1 MRFLQLVILIFILI
15 SCKKENI
22 YYYADHKQI
31 KDSTVIRFVD
41 EELEKLKINTKEK
54 KLKIYTTLDSTS
66 YKNNLDSIRN
76 KIFEK
81 SLHYSLKPEDK
92 EAFDEWFREK
102 IIVIDKQNGKVINYY
117 SSFKNLKYDR
127 NRVNLNGF
135 RKIIRLG
142 SLLNENPD
150 AKVGENNLFNPNIQ
164 STPQD
169 SLKIKER
176 EKRFLS
182 EFNIRKLNQQAYFYN
197 SVSFLDAIQIFQTL
211 NNGIV
216 AKPSVIIEVLNKNK
230 TVYRQNIK
238 SKKIL
243 NKKSLDK
250 IQQNLKYYKKNSFGA
265 FENQLKNTENILFFG
280 YNNIDYFMMLD
291 DGKYT
296 YLIFNFSAVITD
308 IEKKRIKM
316 IPHIWMKKA
325 GLRYYNAIRK

>member
-41 EELEKLKINTKEK
+41 EELEKLKINTQEK

-81 SLHYSLKPEDK
+81 SLHYSLKREDK

-102 IIVIDKQNGKVINYY
+102 IIVIDNQSGKVINYY

-127 NRVNLNGF
+127 NGVNLNGF

-164 STPQD
+164 ITSQD

-182 EFNIRKLNQQAYFYN
+182 EFNIKKLNQQGYFYN
-197 SVSFLDAIQIFQTL
+197 TISFLDAIKIFQTL
-211 NNGIV
+211 NNGFLTEPSFIV
-216 AKPSVIIEVLNKNK
+216 EVSSKDK
-230 TVYRQNIK
+230 TVYRQNTK
-238 SKKIL
+238 SRKIL
-243 NKKSLDK
+243 NKKSVDK
-250 IQQNLKYYKKNSFGA
+250 IQENLKHYKENSFGM
-265 FENQLKNTENILFFG
+265 FESELKNTQNLIRMG
-280 YNNIDYFMMLD
+280 YNSDHFIILN
-291 DGKYT
+291 DGKFT
-296 YLIFNFSAVITD
+296 YLIYNSLAIITNLK
-308 IEKKRIKM
+308 EKKFKE
-316 IPHIWMKKA
+316 IPYHWMKNY
-325 GLRYYNAIRK
+325 GIRYYNAIRK

>member
-1 MRFLQLVILIFILI
+1 MRFLQLVILIFILV

-31 KDSTVIRFVD
+31 KDSAVIRFVD

-54 KLKIYTTLDSTS
+54 DLKIYTTLDSTS

-102 IIVIDKQNGKVINYY
+102 IIVVDNKTRNVTNYY

-127 NRVNLNGF
+127 NRINLNGF

-142 SLLNENPD
+142 SLLNENPE
-150 AKVGENNLFNPNIQ
+150 AKVGENYLFNPNIQ
-164 STPQD
+164 ITPKD

-176 EKRFLS
+176 EKKFLS
-182 EFNIRKLNQQAYFYN
+182 EFNIKKLNQEGYFYN
-197 SVSFLDAIQIFQTL
+197 IVSFLDAIKIFQTL

-216 AKPSVIIEVLNKNK
+216 AEPSVIIEVLNKDK
-230 TVYRQNIK
+230 TVYRQNTK
-238 SKKIL
+238 FRKIL
-243 NKKSLDK
+243 NKESVDK
-250 IQQNLKYYKKNSFGA
+250 IQQNLQFYKENSFGI
-265 FENQLKNTENILFFG
+265 FEDELQNTQNLIRLG
-280 YNNIDYFMMLD
+280 YNSDHFIILN
-291 DGKYT
+291 DGKST
-296 YLIFNFSAVITD
+296 YLIYNSLAIITNLK
-308 IEKKRIKM
+308 EKKFKE
-316 IPHIWMKKA
+316 IPYHWMKNY
-325 GLRYYNAIRK
+325 GIRYYNVIRK